1 MTLYPT
7 SDRRYGWTSPGIAQ
21 HCQRAHQL
29 KGYQTGEALSGHIL
43 AAHGGQFNAD
53 CFACRELKLKTELAK
68 KAG

>member
-1 MTLYPT
+1 M
-7 SDRRYGWTSPGIAQ
+7 AQ
-21 HCQRAHQL
+21 TCERAHQH